1 MINIPN
7 DFLLVRVRDYYWQS
21 TYIVGSPFI
30 IATDGKRE
38 RENWSLLFGLVN
50 EGGRNTNHLSI
61 RSFIERKSDRER
73 EREKI
78 EREGMIKVKA

>member
-1 MINIPN
+1 M
-7 DFLLVRVRDYYWQS
+7 W
-21 TYIVGSPFI
+21 
-30 IATDGKRE
+30 RE

-61 RSFIERKSDRER
+61 RSFIERKSER
-73 EREKI
+73 ERGERERNRKS

>member
-1 MINIPN
+1 
-7 DFLLVRVRDYYWQS
+7 
-21 TYIVGSPFI
+21 
-30 IATDGKRE
+30 
-38 RENWSLLFGLVN
+38 VN